1 MVIVC
6 PAFLRVTLLNSAS
19 CDTVNMDFKGA
30 GSCEGTSSSGYSL
43 VGTDQMAGSLIPEW
57 KQEPDYSRM
66 VVLPPRQQKRR
77 SYLELLIPDQ
87 NRLKVV
93 NHRPGG

>member
-1 MVIVC
+1 MH
-6 PAFLRVTLLNSAS
+6 FWELLTLLNSAS